1 MRKTRIFSLI
11 IVTMMILGTMT
22 TTVFAQNDVA
32 EVGGTTY
39 ASIYD
44 ALAVGGEITLLKD
57 VTASSVITVSK
68 DTVLDLNGF
77 TVTGSAKKT
86 FEVYANATFKNG
98 TIKNVYTS
106 KEGRCIDTR
115 TGGIRLDL
123 EDVELIAKTNYNQ
136 QVLNIGGD
144 ATDTGNITVNIS
156 NSTITA
162 SNSGYGIMTFNP
174 VVMTITNTEISGY
187 AALYFKAASGSMG
200 SNGSVVNVVN
210 SDLNSSYRDYENFGT
225 IVFEDTNIDV
235 TVDADSSITTEGN
248 AVLFSNFEG
257 AVSIEDNN
265 IALNGAVTAD
275 KVVDGWKEGT
285 TVSSTNSNVIDALK
299 NEGFAVSDGVVEGKI
314 ATATDSGFYMMGENK
329 LGLMRYLFSFGIEGT
344 ITNAGVKFING
355 DKLADNIAGEV
366 SGNANTF
373 FADIVEVPENT
384 EGKYYAVGFV
394 TIGEKTYWSNP
405 IFCEP
410 DFTRHFS
417 SLDNGGAK

>member
-1 MRKTRIFSLI
+1 M
-11 IVTMMILGTMT
+11 
-22 TTVFAQNDVA
+22 
-32 EVGGTTY
+32 
-39 ASIYD
+39 
-44 ALAVGGEITLLKD
+44 
-57 VTASSVITVSK
+57 
-68 DTVLDLNGF
+68 
-77 TVTGSAKKT
+77 
-86 FEVYANATFKNG
+86 
-98 TIKNVYTS
+98 
-106 KEGRCIDTR
+106 
-115 TGGIRLDL
+115 
-123 EDVELIAKTNYNQ
+123 IAKTNYNQ

-144 ATDTGNITVNIS
+144 ATGKGNITVNIS
-156 NSTITA
+156 NSTLTA

-235 TVDADSSITTEGN
+235 NVDADSSITTEGN
-248 AVLFSNFEG
+248 ALYFSTFEG
-257 AVSIEDNN
+257 AVSTENN
-265 IALNGAVTAD
+265 NVALNGTVSAG
-275 KVVDGWKEGT
+275 KVVKGWKEGV
-285 TVSSTNSNVIDALK
+285 TVSSTNSAVIKALE
-299 NEGFAVSDGVVEGKI
+299 NDGFAVNDGVVAGQI
-314 ATATDSGFYMMGENK
+314 TTATDAGFYMMGENK

-384 EGKYYAVGFV
+384 TGKYYAVGFV
-394 TIGEKTYWSNP
+394 TIGDVTYWSNP

-410 DFTRHFS
+410 NFTRHFS